1 MAWVFVIVGSFLMG
15 AFFYVAWLYGLK
27 AFYVKMFK
35 TKQIVSCKNQLRVL
49 NLSTIPPKEKVN
61 IYIADSKIQSF
72 EPEIITEAE
81 KLYFK
86 QKPFDDLVEYL
97 QQREF
102 YFDDILHTKF
112 KFFRVLN
119 KEHEIVKTLLEY
131 KWNPKTIKSA
141 LKSIERGLKTNG
153 RTKTKPSVPRL
164 KEQIEQDIEESP
176 SSESPGTRATAR
188 GDSGNRDSRASSNE
202 SGTSADVQGITP
214 RQRKLSV
221 GEVVAKRESA
231 QRDQAN
237 SYWNR
242 FGA

>member
-1 MAWVFVIVGSFLMG
+1 MAWIFVITGSLLFG
-15 AFFYVAWLYGLK
+15 AFSYVLWGYGLK
-27 AFYVKMFK
+27 RQFFSIFK
-35 TKQIVSCKNQLRVL
+35 KKQIVVCKNQLRM
-49 NLSTIPPKEKVN
+49 LSLSKIPPKQKVDV
-61 IYIADSKIQSF
+61 YVADKKIQSF
-72 EPEIITEAE
+72 EPEIIAEAE

-102 YFDDILHTKF
+102 YFEDILHTKF

-119 KEHEIVKTLLEY
+119 KEHEIVKLLLEY

-141 LKSIERGLKTNG
+141 LIFIERGLKTNG
-153 RTKTKPSVPRL
+153 RTKTKPSVPRF

-176 SSESPGTRATAR
+176 SSENIGTRDSTR
-188 GDSGNRDSRASSNE
+188 GDRDSRTSSNE
-202 SGTSADVQGITP
+202 SGTSADFQGIT
-214 RQRKLSV
+214 QQQCKLSV

-231 QRDQAN
+231 QRNQTS
-237 SYWNR
+237 SYWDR